1 MNPHTE
7 TYYDYR
13 QGLEDDPLQYPGGNI
28 PLSRAYAFDPCAG
41 VVPEARKHVLG
52 SQAQMWSEYIWN
64 EYDLAW
70 KMWPRACAMSEV
82 LWTGSEKKDYADFL
96 KRMETH
102 RRRLIR
108 MGVNC
113 APLR

>member
-1 MNPHTE
+1 M
-7 TYYDYR
+7 
-13 QGLEDDPLQYPGGNI
+13 I
-28 PLSRAYAFDPCAG
+28 PLARAYKFDPCDG
-41 VVPEARKHVLG
+41 VVPKARKHILG

-82 LWTGSEKKDYADFL
+82 LWTGPEKKDFDGFM
-96 KRMETH
+96 KRLATH
-102 RRRLIR
+102 RRRLIK